1 MKGKFLAPLSL
12 AGSVAALFFFQ
23 IDYVASQA
31 TAQAQQGPSFK
42 ASDPGVRGGAAG
54 AGAPI
59 AGLDSPVFRGETAL
73 FDDGLDTFQEVDA
86 VADGLGPR
94 FNLDSCAG
102 CHAQPATGGSSPF
115 TNPQVQFGPKG
126 SKAGADSLPSFIAA
140 NGPVREARF
149 VTNPDGTPDG
159 GVHGL
164 FTITG
169 HPGAN
174 GCFLAQ
180 PDFATALKNDNVIF
194 RIPTPTFGA
203 GLIEQ
208 IQDSTIIANQA
219 ANTSQKQ
226 SLGIGG
232 KANMQ
237 VPGNTITGMTNN
249 NGNDG
254 TIARFGW
261 KAQNKSL
268 LLFSGEAYN
277 VEQGISNELFQ
288 TEREENPNCQF
299 KNVPND
305 FTDGT
310 KPDPR
315 SDIERF
321 AIFMRFLAP
330 PTPSTTTPGGAQSIS
345 NGKSLFSSTG
355 CALCHTPTL
364 MTNPKSQVAAL
375 SGQAANLYS
384 DLLVHDMGVGLA
396 DGVSQGEAGPREFRS
411 APLWGLGQ
419 RIFFLHDGRTSDLL
433 QAIQQ
438 HSSNGSEANGVIN
451 NFNNLGERSKQDLLN
466 FLRSL

>member
-1 MKGKFLAPLSL
+1 
-12 AGSVAALFFFQ
+12 
-23 IDYVASQA
+23 VASQ
-31 TAQAQQGPSFK
+31 QFGGGGGQQFK
-42 ASDPGVRGGAAG
+42 ASDPGVRGGASG
-54 AGAPI
+54 AGGAI
-59 AGLDSPVFRGETAL
+59 SGLDQPVFRGEVAL
-73 FDDGLDTFQEVDA
+73 FNDGLDTFQEVDE

-94 FNLDSCAG
+94 FNLDGCAG

-126 SKAGADSLPSFIAA
+126 SKAGADNLPSFITA

-159 GVHGL
+159 GVHDL

-180 PDFATALKNDNVIF
+180 PDFATALKNNNVIF

-208 IQDSTIIANQA
+208 IQDSTILANQA
-219 ANTSQKQ
+219 ANSSQKQ
-226 SLGIGG
+226 AIGIGG
-232 KANMQ
+232 RT
-237 VPGNTITGMTNN
+237 NTVAITGETNN

-277 VEQGISNELFQ
+277 VEQGISNEIFQ
-288 TEREENPNCQF
+288 TEREEDPHCQF

-315 SDIERF
+315 SDVERF
-321 AIFMRFLAP
+321 AVFMRFLAAP
-330 PTPSTTTPGGAQSIS
+330 APSASSPGGAQSIS
-345 NGKSLFSSTG
+345 NGKSLFSSVG
-355 CALCHTPTL
+355 CALCHTPSL

-375 SGQAANLYS
+375 SGQTANLYS
-384 DLLVHDMGVGLA
+384 DLLVHDMGDGLA
-396 DGVSQGEAGPREFRS
+396 DGVSQGQAGPREFRT
-411 APLWGLGQ
+411 APLWGVGQ
-419 RIFFLHDGRTSDLL
+419 RIFFLHDGRTPDILR
-433 QAIQQ
+433 AVQQ
-438 HSSNGSEANGVIN
+438 HASNGSEANGVIN
-451 NFNNLGERSKQDLLN
+451 NFNNLAERSKQDLLN

>member
-1 MKGKFLAPLSL
+1 MKRKLATSLSL
-12 AGSVAALFFFQ
+12 AGAVAALLFFQ
-23 IDYVASQA
+23 TNFVSSQ
-31 TAQAQQGPSFK
+31 QFGGGGGSQFK
-42 ASDPGVRGGAAG
+42 ASDPGVRGGVDAG
-54 AGAPI
+54 GPI

-73 FDDGLDTFQEVDA
+73 FTDGKDTFEEVDD
-86 VADGLGPR
+86 VPGGLGPR
-94 FNLDSCAG
+94 FNLDNCAG
-102 CHAQPATGGSSPF
+102 CHAQPAAGGSSPF
-115 TNPQVQFGPKG
+115 TNPQVQFGPRG
-126 SKAGADSLPSFIAA
+126 SKGGADSLPSFITA

-159 GVHGL
+159 GVHDL

-174 GCFLAQ
+174 GCFLTQ
-180 PDFATALKNDNVIF
+180 PDFATALKNNNVIF

-208 IQDSTIIANQA
+208 IQDSTIVANQA
-219 ANTSQKQ
+219 ANASQKQ
-226 SLGIGG
+226 AMGIGG
-232 KANMQ
+232 RVNT
-237 VPGNTITGMTNN
+237 VPISGETNN

-277 VEQGISNELFQ
+277 VEQGISNEIFQ

-321 AIFMRFLAP
+321 AVFMRFLAP
-330 PTPSTTTPGGAQSIS
+330 PTPSTTTPGGATSIS
-345 NGKSLFSSTG
+345 NGKSLFSSVG

-364 MTNPKSQVAAL
+364 TTNPKSQVAAL
-375 SGQAANLYS
+375 SGRAANLYS
-384 DLLVHDMGVGLA
+384 DLLVHSMGTGLA
-396 DGVSQGEAGPREFRS
+396 DGVSQGQAGPDEFRS

-438 HSSNGSEANGVIN
+438 HSSSGSEANGVIG
-451 NFNNLGERSKQDLLN
+451 NFNNLSEKSKQDLLN